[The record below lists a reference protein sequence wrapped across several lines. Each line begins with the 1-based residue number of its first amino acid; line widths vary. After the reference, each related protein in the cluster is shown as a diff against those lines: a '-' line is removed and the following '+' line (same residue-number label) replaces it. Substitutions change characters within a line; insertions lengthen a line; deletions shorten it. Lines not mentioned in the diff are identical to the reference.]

1 MIKIANV
8 NPLPA
13 ESNIEIT
20 IPDDFDFSFVDP
32 NAVTLLGSNFY
43 SNPDASFDIETGRLT
58 VSRINIVP
66 LKSGDFIYVVVG
78 PVINPTD
85 TEPTSSFSY
94 LITDNLGN
102 SVETVDTGIT
112 FSASA
117 GGFSVIELEM
127 DILTINEPDTS
138 YTFTL

>member
-1 MIKIANV
+1 M

-13 ESNIEIT
+13 DSNIEIT
-20 IPDDFDFSFVDP
+20 IPDDFNVTNIDAG
-32 NAVTLLGSNFY
+32 AVTLLGSNF
-43 SNPDASFDIETGRLT
+43 NDDPEATFDPITGRLT
-58 VSRINIVP
+58 VSKINIVP

-78 PVINPTD
+78 PVVNPTD

-127 DILTINEPDTS
+127 DLLTINEPDTS

>member
-20 IPDDFDFSFVDP
+20 IPDDFDVANVDAS
-32 NAVTLLGSNFY
+32 AVTLLGSNLN
-43 SNPDASFDIETGRLT
+43 SDPEATFDPETGRLT
-58 VSRINIVP
+58 VSKINIVP

-102 SVETVDTGIT
+102 PVETVDTGIT
-112 FSASA
+112 F
-117 GGFSVIELEM
+117 
-127 DILTINEPDTS
+127 
-138 YTFTL
+138 

>member
-20 IPDDFDFSFVDP
+20 IPDDFEFSFVDP

-117 GGFSVIELEM
+117 GGFSVIDLEM

>member
-20 IPDDFDFSFVDP
+20 IPDDFDVNFIDAG
-32 NAVTLLGSNFY
+32 AVTLLGSNFDSY
-43 SNPDASFDIETGRLT
+43 PLATFDPETGRLT
-58 VSRINIVP
+58 VSKINSVP

-78 PVINPTD
+78 PVTNPTD

-127 DILTINEPDTS
+127 DILTINEPGAS

>member
-20 IPDDFDFSFVDP
+20 IPDDFDFSMVDSYT
-32 NAVTLLGSNFY
+32 VTLLGSNFY
-43 SNPDASFDIETGRLT
+43 SNPEALFDTESGRLI
-58 VSRINIVP
+58 VNRINIVP
-66 LKSGDFIYVVVG
+66 LKSGDFIYVVFG

>member
-20 IPDDFDFSFVDP
+20 IPDDFDVTNIDAG
-32 NAVTLLGSNFY
+32 AVTLLGSNFN
-43 SNPDASFDIETGRLT
+43 SDPEATFDPETGRLT
-58 VSRINIVP
+58 VSKINIVP

-78 PVINPTD
+78 PVTNPTD

-112 FSASA
+112 FTASA

-127 DILTINEPDTS
+127 DILTINEPNTS